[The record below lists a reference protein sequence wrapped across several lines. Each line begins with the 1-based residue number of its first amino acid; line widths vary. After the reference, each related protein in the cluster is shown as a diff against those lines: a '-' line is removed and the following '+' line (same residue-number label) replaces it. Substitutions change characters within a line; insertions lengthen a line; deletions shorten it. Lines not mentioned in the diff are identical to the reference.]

1 MSDREPEVD
10 YRTEPRQPD
19 KSLGQ
24 LVSEMTEDLSRLT
37 RQEIQLAK
45 VELREEGRRAARVG
59 AMGAGAAVTGLVGAI
74 ELAMAASWLLDKWM
88 PRSLAFLIIAAILLI
103 IAAVMGARARDEAKR
118 INPVPQQTVET
129 IKEDAQWVR
138 AQKS

>member
-1 MSDREPEVD
+1 MSDREPQAD
-10 YRTEPRQPD
+10 LRTEPRQPE

-59 AMGAGAAVTGLVGAI
+59 AMGAGAAVIGLVGAI
-74 ELAMAASWLLDKWM
+74 ELSLAASWLLDKWM
-88 PRSLAFLIIAAILLI
+88 PRTLAFLIIAVILLVV
-103 IAAVMGARARDEAKR
+103 AAVLGSRARNEAKR
-118 INPVPQQTVET
+118 ISPVPQQTVET
-129 IKEDAQWVR
+129 IKEDAQWAR